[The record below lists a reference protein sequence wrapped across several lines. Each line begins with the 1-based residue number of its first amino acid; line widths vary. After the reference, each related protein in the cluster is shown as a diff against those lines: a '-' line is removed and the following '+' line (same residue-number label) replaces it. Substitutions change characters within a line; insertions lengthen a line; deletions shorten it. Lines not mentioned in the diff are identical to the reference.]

1 MKKLF
6 KNRNYFLLFQG
17 SLVSAIGTS
26 LYSFAAGLY
35 VQDLFGEDGGAIY
48 LSLFMAVSIII
59 QIVLSPITGTIVD
72 KVNKIK
78 VLYVTDFIRALLFAT
93 TLYVLTLG
101 YPKEIIIW
109 VLLGTTAIASVNQA
123 FFGPAATASI
133 PEIVGEDQ
141 IQAANGANSIVS
153 SVQGILGIV
162 AGMFLYA
169 IVGFEAAVL
178 INAISFM
185 FSAITEMF
193 IKTDPKLVNEQILP
207 EDKPSFWED
216 IKFGFKYLK
225 STTGLL
231 TMMIFSAMLNFC
243 FSPVFGVGI
252 PYLFRTEL
260 GSSEYE
266 LGIIDIV
273 FSITMLIASIIVGS
287 MKIKSLKKS
296 VKKGIISMAGVF
308 VLMTIFIVLVTYN
321 IIGYWLFFAL
331 MIAINSML
339 AFTMIY
345 TNVPI
350 NTGMMKAID
359 PKVRGRVFATIGAM
373 SMAAIPIST
382 LAAGFIVNATNV
394 AVLSII
400 FSFILVIVTFGVVSN
415 KNVAIMLDGIDNK
428 GKELAEAARLKE
440 DPASIFEAYEND

>member
-35 VQDLFGEDGGAIY
+35 VQDLFGKDGGAIY
-48 LSLFMAVSIII
+48 LSLFMAVSIVI
-59 QIVLSPITGTIVD
+59 QIVLSPIAGTIVD
-72 KVNKIK
+72 KVNKVKI
-78 VLYVTDFIRALLFAT
+78 LYITDFIRALLFAA
-93 TLYVLTLG
+93 TLYVLSLG
-101 YPKEIIIW
+101 LEKEILIW
-109 VLLGTTAIASVNQA
+109 VLLSVTAIASINQA
-123 FFGPAATASI
+123 FFGPAATATI

-141 IQAANGANSIVS
+141 IQAANGANSIVG

-169 IVGFEAAVL
+169 IVGFEIAVL
-178 INAISFM
+178 VNAISFM
-185 FSAITEMF
+185 FSAISEMF
-193 IKTDPKLVNEQILP
+193 IKTNPSLSKETDLL

-225 STTGLL
+225 DTTGLL
-231 TMMIFSAMLNFC
+231 TMMIFSAMINFC
-243 FSPVFGVGI
+243 FSPVFAVGL

-260 GSSEYE
+260 GASEYE

-273 FSITMLIASIIVGS
+273 FSVTMLIASIIVGG
-287 MKIKSLKKS
+287 MKIKSLKTS
-296 VKKGIISMAGVF
+296 VKKGITFMTGSF
-308 VLMTIFIVLVTYN
+308 VLMTVFTVLITYN
-321 IIGYWLFFAL
+321 LIGYWLFYGLMVFAYIL
-331 MIAINSML
+331 L
-339 AFTMIY
+339 AYTMIY

-359 PKVRGRVFATIGAM
+359 AKVRGRVFATIGAM

-382 LAAGFIVNATNV
+382 LAAGFIVDATNV

-400 FSFILVIVTFGVVSN
+400 FSVILVGVTMAVLSN
-415 KNVAIMLDGIDNK
+415 KKVAFMLDGIDEK
-428 GKELAEAARLKE
+428 SRELDEKHRLEALEKETII
-440 DPASIFEAYEND
+440 D